1 APWNSPKSRPRPA
14 SLLATV
20 LGQDLEDGVLN
31 ASLRADSSD
40 AQQVLRDA
48 LTQLRSRLE
57 LEGVRAG
64 QLSVDDGRANANGGQ
79 RQAAS
84 QNNQSAGR
92 ERSSLP
98 TQPEAIVELA
108 ESDDNLDV
116 RL

>member
-1 APWNSPKSRPRPA
+1 MELRPPE
-14 SLLATV
+14 
-20 LGQDLEDGVLN
+20 LGRVELRVEMKDGVLN